1 MISCFGSQVQKL
13 WGQPLHLE
21 ASELTNLIHSRRK
34 RRDKDV
40 KTEFRGHCVKPVLG
54 NDEFF
59 PIFGVYIPFLFAC
72 VFWLK
77 FELRFCHLYP
87 KPWHMYRG
95 QGPIGKNWSRIGCP
109 CSFLCILYL
118 KSTSSRKDD
127 RDASM
132 AEAQV
137 AFPLCMIE
145 EGLKEQNH
153 LVQKMMTSYRKGWG
167 EEIMGI

>member
-21 ASELTNLIHSRRK
+21 TSELTNLTTAEGKEEIKMWRQSSE
-34 RRDKDV
+34 V
-40 KTEFRGHCVKPVLG
+40 AVSNQSLG
-54 NDEFF
+54 MMSSSLF
-59 PIFGVYIPFLFAC
+59 IFGVYIPFLFAC
-72 VFWLK
+72 VFRLK

-95 QGPIGKNWSRIGCP
+95 QGPIGKDWSRIGCP
-109 CSFLCILYL
+109 RSFLCILYL
-118 KSTSSRKDD
+118 KSTRSRKDD

-145 EGLKEQNH
+145 EGLKE
-153 LVQKMMTSYRKGWG
+153 
-167 EEIMGI
+167 